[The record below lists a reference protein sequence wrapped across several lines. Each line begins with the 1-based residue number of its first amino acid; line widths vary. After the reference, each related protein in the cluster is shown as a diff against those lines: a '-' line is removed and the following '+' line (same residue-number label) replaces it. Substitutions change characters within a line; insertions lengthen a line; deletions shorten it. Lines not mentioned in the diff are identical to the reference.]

1 MLLLLKGST
10 TRLFNVSNIWGFYT
24 SISLKLKHFVAWI
37 SGLNSFIIIYWKQWK
52 KVWTSETY
60 LTKQCISVG
69 ADSLVYMLYKTI
81 WTLEPFK
88 DRSDHVS
95 LP

>member
-10 TRLFNVSNIWGFYT
+10 THLFNVGNTWGFYT

-52 KVWTSETY
+52 KVWTSEMHFI
-60 LTKQCISVG
+60 KQSIPVG
-69 ADSLVYMLYKTI
+69 ADSFVYMLYKTI
-81 WTLEPFK
+81 WMLEPFK